1 MALRAPLREGDKSC
15 EARYREAMHPLRADI
30 VTLDKR
36 HVWHPYT
43 AMDAY
48 IAQTD
53 PLVVVRAEGPYLY
66 DADGTRYLDANGSW
80 WVSTLGH
87 RHPRLVRAL
96 LEQASTLAHTAL
108 AGITHEPAARLAAE
122 LVALAPGAEQG
133 ELPAEQH
140 LTRVFYSDNG
150 STAVEV
156 AIKMAAQYWAQN
168 GRPKRTRFITLS
180 GAFHG
185 ETVGATSVGGVPLF
199 REVFGPLL
207 FDVVHVPS
215 PAEEGGWARAFG
227 QVERTLREE
236 GDTVAG
242 VILEPVVQGAAG
254 MQVYAPAFVRAVREA
269 TRAADT
275 FLIADEV
282 FTGLGR
288 TGARFACELAGV
300 VPDLLCLAK
309 ALSGGLLPFGATLA
323 TERVFAGFLGAR
335 ERALYYG
342 HSYCGNPLGAAVAR
356 EVLAVYRD
364 EDVLGQ
370 VARKAPQVKTAFER
384 MAETIPGLLRPR
396 ALGMVGAVDLGGGGY
411 LAHGGWRVYEA
422 ARRRGLYLRPLGDTV
437 YIAPALNIPEE
448 ALDELLHG
456 VEASLREVANG

>member
-1 MALRAPLREGDKSC
+1 MERAEIIK
-15 EARYREAMHPLRADI
+15 
-30 VTLDKR
+30 LDKQY
-36 HVWHPYT
+36 VWHPYT
-43 AMDAY
+43 AMETY

-66 DADGTRYLDANGSW
+66 DADGRRYLDANGSW

-87 RHPRLVRAL
+87 RHPRLVKAL
-96 LEQASTLAHTAL
+96 VDQASTLAHTAL
-108 AGITHEPAARLAAE
+108 AGIAHEPAARLGEE
-122 LVALAPGAEQG
+122 LVALAPGARQAG
-133 ELPAEQH
+133 LPAEQR
-140 LTRVFYSDNG
+140 LSRVFYSDNG

-168 GRPKRTRFITLS
+168 GRPQRTRFVTLS

-215 PAEEGGWARAFG
+215 PAEEGGWQRAFA
-227 QVERTLREE
+227 QVEAALREH
-236 GDTVAG
+236 GDSIAG

-254 MQVYAPAFVRAVREA
+254 MQLYSPEFVRAVREA
-269 TRAADT
+269 TRAVDT

-288 TGARFACELAGV
+288 TGARFACDLAEV

-323 TERVFAGFLGAR
+323 TERLFSGFLGAR
-335 ERALYYG
+335 DRALYYG

-370 VARKAPQVKTAFER
+370 VARKAPKIKAAFER
-384 MAETIPGLLRPR
+384 MAQTVPGLVRPR

-411 LAHGGWRVYEA
+411 LASGGWRVYEA

-437 YIAPALNIPEE
+437 YIAPALNIPDG

-456 VEASLREVANG
+456 VEASLREVAQG

>member
-1 MALRAPLREGDKSC
+1 MERSDVV
-15 EARYREAMHPLRADI
+15 AR
-30 VTLDKR
+30 DKR
-36 HVWHPYT
+36 YVWHPYT
-43 AMDAY
+43 AMDEY
-48 IAQTD
+48 IARTD
-53 PLVVVRAEGPYLY
+53 PLVVVDAEGPYLR

-96 LEQASTLAHTAL
+96 VEQAGRFPHASL
-108 AGITHEPAARLAAE
+108 AGVTHEPAALLAEE
-122 LVALAPGAEQG
+122 LAALAPGAGRADVPEAAR
-133 ELPAEQH
+133 LS
-140 LTRVFYSDNG
+140 RVFYSDNG

-168 GRPKRTRFITLS
+168 GRPQRTRFITLS

-185 ETVGATSVGGVPLF
+185 ETIGATSVGGVEVF
-199 REVFGPLL
+199 RDVFGPLL

-215 PAEEGGWARAFG
+215 PAEPSGWERAFA
-227 QVERTLREE
+227 QVESALREHPDE
-236 GDTVAG
+236 IAA
-242 VILEPVVQGAAG
+242 VIVEPLIQGAAG
-254 MQVYAPAFVRAVREA
+254 MQMYAPAFLRAVREA
-269 TRAADT
+269 TRAVDT

-288 TGARFACELAGV
+288 TGARFACDLADV

-309 ALSGGLLPFGATLA
+309 ALSGGILPFGATLA
-323 TERVFAGFLGAR
+323 TERIFTGFGGGP

-342 HSYCGNPLGAAVAR
+342 HSYCGNPLGSAVAR

-370 VARKAPQVKTAFER
+370 VARKAPRVRAAFER
-384 MAETIPGLLRPR
+384 MAETIPGVTRPR

-411 LAHGGWRVYEA
+411 LARAGWRVYEA

-437 YIAPALNIPEE
+437 YVAPALNIPDA
-448 ALDELLHG
+448 ALEELLGG
-456 VEASLREVANG
+456 VEESLREVARGSS

>member
-1 MALRAPLREGDKSC
+1 VE
-15 EARYREAMHPLRADI
+15 RADI
-30 VTLDKR
+30 IRLDKG

-43 AMDAY
+43 AMEAY
-48 IAQTD
+48 IASTD
-53 PLVVVRAEGPYLY
+53 PLVVVRSEGPYFH
-66 DADGTRYLDANGSW
+66 DASGQRYLDANGSW

-96 LEQASTLAHTAL
+96 TEQAGSFPHVSL
-108 AGITHEPAARLAAE
+108 AGITHAPAALLASE
-122 LVALAPGAEQG
+122 LAALAPGADQE
-133 ELPAEQH
+133 ELPAAER
-140 LTRVFYSDNG
+140 LSRVFYSDNG

-168 GRPKRTRFITLS
+168 GRPGRSRFITLS

-215 PAEEGGWARAFG
+215 PAEEGGWERAFDAVKAALKKDPDG
-227 QVERTLREE
+227 I
-236 GDTVAG
+236 AG
-242 VILEPVVQGAAG
+242 VIIEPVLQGAAG
-254 MQVYAPAFVRAVREA
+254 MQLYSPAFVSAVREA
-269 TRAADT
+269 TRAVDT

-288 TGARFACELAGV
+288 TGARFAVDLAGV
-300 VPDLLCLAK
+300 VPDFLCLAK
-309 ALSGGLLPFGATLA
+309 ALSGGLMPFAATLA
-323 TERVFAGFLGAR
+323 SERVFSGFLGAP

-370 VARKAPQVKTAFER
+370 VARKAPRIQAAFER
-384 MAETIPGLLRPR
+384 MAATLPGVVRPR
-396 ALGMVGAVDLGGGGY
+396 AVGMVGAVDLGGGGY
-411 LAHGGWRVYEA
+411 LARGGWRVYEA
-422 ARRRGLYLRPLGDTV
+422 AKRRGLYLRPLGDTV
-437 YIAPALNIPEE
+437 YIAPALNIPDA
-448 ALDELLHG
+448 ALDELLAG
-456 VEASLREVANG
+456 VEASLREVAGG

>member
-1 MALRAPLREGDKSC
+1 ME
-15 EARYREAMHPLRADI
+15 RADI
-30 VTLDKR
+30 VRLDKG

-43 AMDAY
+43 AMEAY
-48 IAQTD
+48 IAETD
-53 PLVVVRAEGPYLY
+53 PLVIQQSEGPYLF
-66 DADGTRYLDANGSW
+66 DVDGRRYLDANGSW

-96 LEQASTLAHTAL
+96 TEQVGRMPHVSL
-108 AGITHEPAARLAAE
+108 AGITHEPAARLGAE
-122 LVALAPGAEQG
+122 LAAIAPGADRPDV
-133 ELPAEQH
+133 PAAER

-168 GRPKRTRFITLS
+168 GRPRRTRFITLS

-185 ETVGATSVGGVPLF
+185 ETIGSTSVGGVPLF

-215 PAEEGGWARAFG
+215 PAEEGGWERAFA
-227 QVERTLREE
+227 QVKAALREHPDE
-236 GDTVAG
+236 IAA
-242 VILEPVVQGAAG
+242 VILEPVIQGASG
-254 MQVYAPAFVRAVREA
+254 MYMYSPDFVRAVREA
-269 TRAADT
+269 TREVDT

-282 FTGLGR
+282 FTGMGR
-288 TGARFACELAGV
+288 TGARFAVDLSDV
-300 VPDLLCLAK
+300 VPDMLCLAK
-309 ALSGGLLPFGATLA
+309 ALSGGLMPFAVTMA
-323 TERVFAGFLGAR
+323 SERVFSGFLGASS
-335 ERALYYG
+335 RALYYG

-370 VARKAPQVKTAFER
+370 VARKAPRVKAAFER
-384 MAETIPGLLRPR
+384 MAGSLPGLVRPR
-396 ALGMVGAVDLGGGGY
+396 AVGMVGAVDLGGGGY
-411 LAHGGWRVYEA
+411 LARSGWRVYEA

-437 YIAPALNIPEE
+437 YIAPALNIPDA
-448 ALDELLHG
+448 ALDELLGG
-456 VEASLREVANG
+456 VEESLREVLKG

>member
-1 MALRAPLREGDKSC
+1 MKRE
-15 EARYREAMHPLRADI
+15 DI

-43 AMDAY
+43 AMDEY
-48 IAQTD
+48 IARTN

-96 LEQASTLAHTAL
+96 TEQAGALPHTSL
-108 AGITHEPAARLAAE
+108 AGVTHEPAARLARE
-122 LVALAPGAEQG
+122 LVAMAPGAERADLAEG
-133 ELPAEQH
+133 ERLS
-140 LTRVFYSDNG
+140 RVFYTDNG

-156 AIKMAAQYWAQN
+156 AIKMVAQYWAQN
-168 GRPKRTRFITLS
+168 GRRQRTRFITLS

-185 ETVGATSVGGVPLF
+185 ETIGSTSVGGVEVF
-199 REVFGPLL
+199 RDIFGPLL

-215 PAEEGGWARAFG
+215 PADPEGWERAFA
-227 QVERTLREE
+227 QVEATLREHPDE
-236 GDTVAG
+236 IAA
-242 VILEPVVQGAAG
+242 VILEPVIQGAAG
-254 MQVYAPAFVRAVREA
+254 MHMYSPEFVRAVREA
-269 TRAADT
+269 TRAVDT

-282 FTGLGR
+282 FTGMGR
-288 TGARFACELAGV
+288 TGARFACDLAGV

-309 ALSGGLLPFGATLA
+309 ALSGGLMPFAVTLA
-323 TERVFAGFLGAR
+323 TERIFAGFGGGS

-370 VARKAPQVKTAFER
+370 VARKAPKVKAAFEH
-384 MAETIPGLLRPR
+384 MARTIPGVTRPR
-396 ALGMVGAVDLGGGGY
+396 AVGMVGAVDLGSGGY
-411 LAHGGWRVYEA
+411 LARGGWRVYEA
-422 ARRRGLYLRPLGDTV
+422 ARRRGLYLRPMGDTV
-437 YIAPALNIPEE
+437 YIAPALNIPDA
-448 ALDELLHG
+448 ALDELLAG
-456 VEASLREVANG
+456 VEASLREVAAARP